1 MKLFGLL
8 GGFELTKDKVMASI
22 SVLSIVALCSLS
34 GIGISALLE
43 ADAAAERNKRE
54 QAVADLIDETSST
67 EESTEPDET
76 EPTDTE
82 PTETVAT
89 TESSV
94 TDITTETSDTSATTT
109 TSETTK
115 ETTKETVGERS
126 FKAAVYATEKVNLR
140 KGPGTDYGIVRQL
153 RRGDRIDVVAIT
165 TNGWYK
171 TYNGNYIKIA
181 FTQTK
186 PIATNTPTPKP
197 TKKPTKAPTKKPTT
211 KPTKKPTNKPT
222 PSASEKTYVGEFK
235 ITFYIPFQG
244 TKTASGTTCTMGRTI
259 AANKSDFAFGTVV
272 YIENDPLKGDGLYTV
287 EDRGVSAGKIDIFV
301 NSMSDVPSYGRTTRK
316 VYLVSK
322 K

>member
-67 EESTEPDET
+67 EESTEPEET
-76 EPTDTE
+76 D
-82 PTETVAT
+82 PTETDPT
-89 TESSV
+89 ETMSSESSTSE
-94 TDITTETSDTSATTT
+94 TDITTETSDTSAT
-109 TSETTK
+109 ETTK

-126 FKAAVYATEKVNLR
+126 FKAAVYATKVVNLR
-140 KGPGTDYGIVRQL
+140 KGPGTEYEVIRQL
-153 RRGDRIDVVAIT
+153 RRGDRIDVIAVT

-171 TYNGNYIKIA
+171 TYKGNYISIE
-181 FTQTK
+181 FTQTD